1 MPDAGKADIDMMKRG
16 IPSALVRRTLALI
29 VAVLTVLALSAC
41 RRDNGGEVASSA
53 SSTAAPAADTF
64 TVRLSEYKIIYP
76 EKASAACRGAA
87 RELKDMLAAVS
98 GGSIAMSDDW
108 SADGA
113 APEEDL
119 PEILVGATNRQQS
132 EAAGASFGGSAGW
145 SVTVSGRRIVV
156 SASSDILL
164 YYAVGELADAALPC
178 GDGVV
183 GFPAGMSLECRDFN
197 EIKLAADGVPSYPI
211 VYSRYAG
218 SELAAAFGELK
229 TKINTLLGS
238 EGQSMRNDA
247 LSKAGSYN
255 SETTE
260 ILIGDTGYTESAEGI
275 SRFGGAEY
283 GFTVVGNKLV
293 VGGRTPVTTAR
304 AVARLVEMLDGA
316 VTEGADGKKSITLP
330 CPAVARFRYTG
341 YRANIPEADG
351 LSLTRAAD
359 TGAGGLMLC
368 YEDVGEGEYT
378 AYRTSAENAGFTCV
392 DSNTIGEN
400 SYSTYEKEGSGT
412 RLYVAYAGGALR
424 ITAEPEDNGYYSG
437 GDADIGGKVVFTQMA
452 LSYPGDNTNGMGYV
466 LKLADGS
473 FVIWDGGFTEDAA
486 QLAAYLK
493 KNTAAGEKPYV
504 RLWILTHMHG
514 DHIQCFLEFAARY
527 AGVIRLDNLMAAVPD
542 TYCDPEGACPAW
554 DKVKRA
560 VNSFAG
566 AGIVKPHEGDRIRL
580 PGADIEVL
588 GTYSLI
594 LARGG
599 RSDARNDTSVVTRI
613 LCGDDGILLPGDAQ
627 IPMGEALVAEYG
639 EALRSKYVQVAHHG
653 SIKWPTTRA
662 FYETVKPEYAFFPG
676 SAARYAENRKTE
688 INKYVLSLVGAS
700 HMYVA
705 DGDWFEL
712 VLGK

>member
-1 MPDAGKADIDMMKRG
+1 
-16 IPSALVRRTLALI
+16 
-29 VAVLTVLALSAC
+29 
-41 RRDNGGEVASSA
+41 
-53 SSTAAPAADTF
+53 
-64 TVRLSEYKIIYP
+64 
-76 EKASAACRGAA
+76 
-87 RELKDMLAAVS
+87 
-98 GGSIAMSDDW
+98 
-108 SADGA
+108 
-113 APEEDL
+113 
-119 PEILVGATNRQQS
+119 
-132 EAAGASFGGSAGW
+132 
-145 SVTVSGRRIVV
+145 
-156 SASSDILL
+156 
-164 YYAVGELADAALPC
+164 
-178 GDGVV
+178 
-183 GFPAGMSLECRDFN
+183 
-197 EIKLAADGVPSYPI
+197 
-211 VYSRYAG
+211 
-218 SELAAAFGELK
+218 
-229 TKINTLLGS
+229 
-238 EGQSMRNDA
+238 MRNDA

-351 LSLTRAAD
+351 LSLTRAVD

-580 PGADIEVL
+580 PGADIEML